1 MNKTMTRILLSLCSL
16 AFLYLCIVL
25 IASVA
30 QLADAAD
37 RIYLGMG
44 QPVFWILISIFLY
57 FVISPVVLYFKL
69 PKALIPPIEIAGP
82 KHDAYL
88 NELLP
93 RLALNPRLS
102 GFPLNSIEDIPLA
115 IKVLSKDADKIIH
128 ETASSVFV
136 GTAVMQ
142 NGRLDGLITLF
153 TQARMVW
160 RIASVYQQRPSPR
173 QMLYLY
179 TNVGATAYIAA
190 NIEDIDFSALTA
202 PIVVSILPSLHG
214 GIPGL
219 QGVAT
224 LLINSL
230 TNGAANA
237 FLTLRIGSIARQYSE
252 ALSYPSKRDV
262 QKNATVLALGLIGR
276 ITKEHSIKIVT
287 NFWESVKDTVLDVVD
302 KTVDTS
308 VQGIKGAAGKVSDT
322 AISSAKVMGEAL
334 YSTVKEVKNVTSKIT
349 SRKNIES

>member
-1 MNKTMTRILLSLCSL
+1 MNKTMTRVLLTLCSL
-16 AFLYLCIVL
+16 ALFYLCIVL
-25 IASVA
+25 IASIA

-69 PKALIPPIEIAGP
+69 PKALIPPIEISGP

-102 GFPLNSIEDIPLA
+102 GFSLNCIEDISPAL
-115 IKVLSKDADKIIH
+115 KVLSKDADKIIR

-179 TNVGATAYIAA
+179 TNVGATAFIAQ
-190 NIEDIDFSALTA
+190 NIDDVDFSAITA
-202 PIVVSILPSLHG
+202 PIVVSILPSLKG
-214 GIPGL
+214 AVPGL
-219 QGVAT
+219 QGIST

-230 TNGAANA
+230 ANGAANA
-237 FLTLRIGSIARQYSE
+237 FLTLRVGSITKQYSE
-252 ALSYPSKRDV
+252 AITYPSKSEV
-262 QKNATVLALGLIGR
+262 QKNATFMALSLIGQ
-276 ITKEHSIKIVT
+276 ITKENSLDIVA
-287 NFWESVKDTVLDVVD
+287 NVWGGVKDTVSDVVD
-302 KTVDTS
+302 KTVDKS

-322 AISSAKVMGEAL
+322 AISSAKAVGEAL
-334 YSTVKEVKNVTSKIT
+334 NSTVKEVKNVASKIT

>member
-1 MNKTMTRILLSLCSL
+1 M
-16 AFLYLCIVL
+16 
-25 IASVA
+25 
-30 QLADAAD
+30 
-37 RIYLGMG
+37 
-44 QPVFWILISIFLY
+44 SIFLY

-69 PKALIPPIEIAGP
+69 PKALIPPIEISGP

-88 NELLP
+88 NELLL

-102 GFPLNSIEDIPLA
+102 GFPLNSIEDISPA
-115 IKVLSKDADKIIH
+115 ILVLSKDVDKIIR

-160 RIASVYQQRPSPR
+160 RIASIYQQRPSPR

-179 TNVGATAYIAA
+179 TNIGATAFIAA

-202 PIVVSILPSLHG
+202 PIVVSILPSLKG
-214 GIPGL
+214 GVPGL
-219 QGVAT
+219 QGVST

-230 TNGAANA
+230 ANGAANA

-262 QKNATVLALGLIGR
+262 QKNATVLALGLIGQ
-276 ITKEHSIKIVT
+276 ITKESSVNIVS
-287 NFWESVKDTVLDVVD
+287 NFWVAVKDTVVDVVD

-308 VQGIKGAAGKVSDT
+308 VQSIKGAAGKVSDS
-322 AISSAKVMGEAL
+322 AISGAKVMGEAL
-334 YSTVKEVKNVTSKIT
+334 DSTVKGFKDVASKVTFRKNVDS
-349 SRKNIES
+349 